1 MDTSLLQPT
10 VLYATF
16 GALAI
21 KLLELAE
28 LQNVSAAQRPDFKD
42 IIYWV
47 PYLVMPLLGGGLAY
61 VYVMS
66 EIVLKPILAVNVGVS
81 APLILRA
88 MAEANPMQGGP
99 IDPGDGA

>member
-1 MDTSLLQPT
+1 MDSSLLQSA
-10 VLYATF
+10 VYFATF

-28 LQNVSAAQRPDFKD
+28 LPKVPASQRPDFKD

-47 PYLVMPLLGGGLAY
+47 PFVVMPILGGGLAY
-61 VYVMS
+61 MYVMS
-66 EIVLKPILAVNVGVS
+66 GIVLKPILAVNVGVS

-88 MAEANPMQGGP
+88 MAEVNPMPGGS
-99 IDPGDGA
+99 IEPGEGA